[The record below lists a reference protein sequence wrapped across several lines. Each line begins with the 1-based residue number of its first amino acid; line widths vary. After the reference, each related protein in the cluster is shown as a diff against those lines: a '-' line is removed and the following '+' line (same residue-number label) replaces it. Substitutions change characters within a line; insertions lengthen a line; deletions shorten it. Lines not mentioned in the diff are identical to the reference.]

1 LIRDFI
7 GKGNFMKGLICCIGF
22 ILVLLSSCAAPPPI
36 SLPTASSTDT
46 QKPSPVP
53 TIKPTKTEVPTPT
66 PIPGFEDW
74 SVVNPQSVDIQ
85 VEKNSSL
92 LLTLKRHALWFMQQR
107 GVLLYKPVGGNF
119 KITADVYTAKSSD
132 PSQPPGGDKT
142 VQLGGL
148 MARNGNSGQENYVF
162 IVVGDDGNG
171 LSVETKNTT
180 QGLSKYEGPYWG
192 SGEAE
197 LRLCRVGQTFNLYKR
212 HVNANEP
219 WTLATSYDRPDLPD
233 TLQVGVNIYTDSSPD
248 LQIRFE
254 NMKVQPVSSIAEC
267 ETD

>member
-1 LIRDFI
+1 MKSRVRFI
-7 GKGNFMKGLICCIGF
+7 GLLLIM
-22 ILVLLSSCAAPPPI
+22 LSACAAPSAT
-36 SLPTASSTDT
+36 SLPVPPSTVT
-46 QKPSPVP
+46 STPSPVP
-53 TIKPTKTEVPTPT
+53 TAKPTKTEIPTAT
-66 PIPGFEDW
+66 PIPGFEEW
-74 SVVNPQSVDIQ
+74 SVINPQSVDIKVQ
-85 VEKNSSL
+85 NDGSL
-92 LLTLKRHALWFMQQR
+92 LLILKRHALWFMQQR
-107 GVLLYKPVGGNF
+107 GVLLYKPVSGDF

-180 QGLSKYEGPYWG
+180 QGLSKFDGPYWG

-197 LRLCRVGQTFNLYKR
+197 LRLCRIGQAFNLYKR
-212 HVNANEP
+212 HINANEP
-219 WTLATSYDRPDLPD
+219 WTLATSYDRPDVPE
-233 TLQVGVNIYTDSSPD
+233 TLQVGLNIYTDSSPD
-248 LQIRFE
+248 LQIHFE
-254 NMKVQPVSSIAEC
+254 NIKIESISSKADC